1 MSTKNQTKSKT
12 ESKVVKSTKKKIES
26 KNTVK
31 KTGNSKKTTNIK
43 KNPTIKNSV
52 NKKVNNKKVS
62 KKIEENKIIKN
73 DNVETK
79 VEIKDMKTIVIP
91 TLLMVITF
99 FILIVGATY
108 AYFNVST
115 TVSGGSTKVYTDV
128 ETVGVSTLRTG
139 NNLSLN
145 LTLVDMMQSSNDKV
159 YYASLNGIPSTTEI
173 SEVIGTAEVDGNGV
187 MKCTYELV
195 VNSSG
200 TKNMYTAFQN
210 MSTKSEGQLVLNI
223 AGIDYDLY
231 NVTFPLSIKGTLENV
246 KEGASKDIKASFK
259 IVNKSDVDQSKLA
272 GTDIILSFSVKE
284 YECEIVG

>member
-1 MSTKNQTKSKT
+1 M
-12 ESKVVKSTKKKIES
+12 
-26 KNTVK
+26 
-31 KTGNSKKTTNIK
+31 
-43 KNPTIKNSV
+43 
-52 NKKVNNKKVS
+52 NNKKVS

-231 NVTFPLSIKGTLENV
+231 NVTFPLSIEGTLENV

>member
-12 ESKVVKSTKKKIES
+12 ESKVVKSTKKKVES

-43 KNPTIKNSV
+43 KNPTIKNNV
-52 NKKVNNKKVS
+52 NKKVNNKTVS

-73 DNVETK
+73 DNVETN

-99 FILIVGATY
+99 FVLIVGATY

-159 YYASLNGIPSTTEI
+159 YYASLNGVPSTTEI

-259 IVNKSDVDQSKLA
+259 IVNKSNVDQSKLA

>member
-12 ESKVVKSTKKKIES
+12 ESKVVKSTKKKVES

-52 NKKVNNKKVS
+52 NKKVNNKTVS

-73 DNVETK
+73 DNVETN

-159 YYASLNGIPSTTEI
+159 YYASLNGVPSTTEI

-231 NVTFPLSIKGTLENV
+231 NVTFPLSIEGTLENV